1 MSNNAHTELVETW
14 LINHRIMLYLLDAV
28 HEDALDGKPIG
39 MRARN
44 VKELFAH
51 VHNMRMM
58 WLQPI
63 NASLA
68 RDIPKIVTRTTKDQ
82 FNLTKPVLRDA
93 LTQSGEALG
102 KAIQTRLREGK
113 TDLFKPTP
121 TAFVGYLVAHEGYHR
136 GEICM
141 TLTQAGYPLDDK
153 VLYGMWVWDK
163 R

>member
-1 MSNNAHTELVETW
+1 MTDTAHNDLIETW
-14 LINHRIMLYLLDAV
+14 LISHRIMLYLLDAV
-28 HEDALDGKPIG
+28 DDDALDGKPVG

-51 VHNMRMM
+51 VHNVRLM

-63 NASLA
+63 NTDLA
-68 RDIPKIVTRTTKDQ
+68 RGIPKIITRTPNEQ
-82 FNLTKPVLRDA
+82 FNLTKPVLKDA

-102 KAIQTRLREGK
+102 QGIAERLQAGK
-113 TDLFKPTP
+113 IDIFRPNP

-141 TLTQAGYPLDDK
+141 TLTQAGYPIDDRI
-153 VLYGMWVWDK
+153 LYGMWVWDK